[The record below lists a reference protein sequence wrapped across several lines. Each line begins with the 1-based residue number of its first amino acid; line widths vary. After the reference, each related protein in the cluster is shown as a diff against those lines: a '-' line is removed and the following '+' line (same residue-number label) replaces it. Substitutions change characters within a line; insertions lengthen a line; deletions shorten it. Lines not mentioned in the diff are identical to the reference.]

1 MSNSEISWLS
11 WFFSIGVWK
20 ERFSGIQKRITDL
33 PDNLRIATLT
43 SWRDKERGLAVFA
56 GVFLASLVITLVLI
70 YGVGLSQAFLEESIE
85 QTVFDSK
92 IEFKSAPEQ
101 GASGLSLIHI

>member
-43 SWRDKERGLAVFA
+43 SWRDKERGL
-56 GVFLASLVITLVLI
+56 
-70 YGVGLSQAFLEESIE
+70 
-85 QTVFDSK
+85 
-92 IEFKSAPEQ
+92 
-101 GASGLSLIHI
+101 SLIHI